1 MRGAPPPILGLFAL
15 FLGVFVTASAC
26 LTEVKLGDIPPDVGF
41 RDAAADGGFDGGRRD
56 GGLDDTG
63 LLDADPSPSPD
74 AGVEDSGFIGF
85 EYAMS
90 FYGPADVM
98 CFDDLAGQES
108 TYTSLTPAECG
119 LIDGTVTLTKL
130 STHTWTLSGA
140 LILEDFGYS
149 TIRLVEG
156 LIPDAPPGAMV
167 AQLTFMTSGPLGTTR
182 QAEVVALDRTTA
194 TSTFADGIAGV
205 ELTRGFSSG
214 SCFMTFGMRVDR

>member
-1 MRGAPPPILGLFAL
+1 
-15 FLGVFVTASAC
+15 
-26 LTEVKLGDIPPDVGF
+26 
-41 RDAAADGGFDGGRRD
+41 
-56 GGLDDTG
+56 
-63 LLDADPSPSPD
+63 
-74 AGVEDSGFIGF
+74 
-85 EYAMS
+85 
-90 FYGPADVM
+90 
-98 CFDDLAGQES
+98 
-108 TYTSLTPAECG
+108 
-119 LIDGTVTLTKL
+119 L

>member
-1 MRGAPPPILGLFAL
+1 MRGAPAL
-15 FLGVFVTASAC
+15 FSLFLAAFVTASAC
-26 LTEVKLGDIPPDVGF
+26 LTEVKLGDIPPDAGAPGPA
-41 RDAAADGGFDGGRRD
+41 DAGSDAGPT
-56 GGLDDTG
+56 DTGPEDSG
-63 LLDADPSPSPD
+63 LLDADPSPTPSPD
-74 AGVEDSGFIGF
+74 AGVGDSGVVGF
-85 EYAMS
+85 EYVMS

-108 TYTSLTPAECG
+108 TYSALTPAECG
-119 LIDGTVTLTKL
+119 LIEGTVTLTKL

-156 LIPDAPPGAMV
+156 LFPDAPPGAMV
-167 AQLTFMTSGPLGTTR
+167 AQLTFMTEGPLGTTR
-182 QAEVVALDRTTA
+182 QAEVVALDRSTA
-194 TSTFADGIAGV
+194 TSTYADGLAGV